1 MNGNNSHNISPHNL
15 NQLKGADQLSYIA
28 VEGVIGAGKTSVATM
43 LAERLNARLILENF
57 EDNPFLEKFYNNP
70 QDYAFRTQMFF
81 LLERYTQLQ
90 DLHQEDLFHS
100 YIVSDYVFEKDKI
113 FAYMNLSDDEL
124 KIYEQVVQGLDKG
137 IVAPDLVIYLQSSVE
152 RLMQNIRKRNRAIEK
167 EISENYIDTLN
178 EAYNYFFSRFKASKV
193 MIVNC
198 EDADFINS
206 PSDFDNL
213 VDEIFKS
220 DISAV
225 KYYNPAL
232 RKTAE

>member
-1 MNGNNSHNISPHNL
+1 MNGNNSNNISRHNL
-15 NQLKGADQLSYIA
+15 NQLQGTDELSYIA

-43 LAERLNARLILENF
+43 LAERLNARLILESF

-70 QDYAFRTQMFF
+70 GEYAFRTQMFF

-100 YIVSDYVFEKDKI
+100 CIVSDYVFEKDKI

-137 IVAPDLVIYLQSSVE
+137 IVAPDLVIYLQSSVD
-152 RLMQNIRKRNRAIEK
+152 RLMSNIRKRNREIEK

-198 EDADFINS
+198 EDADFINN

-213 VDEIFKS
+213 VNEIFKS